1 MSYSSSFFW
10 ILVSSFCALQQ
21 GESDIAGGGS
31 IYKNLFDK
39 LIGGNEDTEEAVVA
53 PEEEQA
59 APSSPS
65 TTTAEQQ
72 FSSNSGT
79 PVKMSNAVTA
89 SKAFGSL
96 SAAKGSF
103 CYPKDAAEL
112 EKAVAGGV
120 CTVAVLER

>member
-1 MSYSSSFFW
+1 MSRP
-10 ILVSSFCALQQ
+10 LCTLTQ
-21 GESDIAGGGS
+21 GASDNVEGGS

-39 LIGGNEDTEEAVVA
+39 LIGGNTEDPAVA
-53 PEEEQA
+53 PKEEQA

-65 TTTAEQQ
+65 TNTVEQQ

-79 PVKMSNAVTA
+79 PVKMSNAVA
-89 SKAFGSL
+89 AQKAFGSL